1 MLVLIVFVLVFLGV
15 FGITL
20 GIPGL
25 PPADI
30 LYNLVGAPEI
40 TYDLFGFSGE
50 VLVNGIINGAS
61 WGLFITLIYGLGR
74 HTSKKAV
81 IMPVKS
87 SPDTPI
93 HIPVSVVKPLIMRPL
108 PMMRETTSYVP
119 ISAQKIFTN
128 VHLSKDVETIEGIG
142 PKYGSKLRFND
153 IKDLGDLLRV
163 GSTGKGRRD
172 LAKKVGVSSKK
183 MFSWVNKADFSR
195 IRGVGSQYA
204 GLLDTAGVKT
214 VDDLEWRNPKT
225 LYENVRKIN
234 SERNAV
240 KRTPPCN
247 LIDDWIQSAK
257 RLKRVVEY

>member
-1 MLVLIVFVLVFLGV
+1 MLVSIVFVLVFLGV

-20 GIPGL
+20 GLPGL

-30 LYNLVGAPEI
+30 LYILVGAPEI

-50 VLVNGIINGAS
+50 VLVNGLINGAS
-61 WGLFITLIYGLGR
+61 WGLLITLIYGLGR
-74 HTSKKAV
+74 RTSKKAV

-87 SPDTPI
+87 SPAAPL
-93 HIPVSVVKPLIMRPL
+93 PVSAARPFGMSL
-108 PMMRETTSYVP
+108 PPMMRETTAYVP
-119 ISAQKIFTN
+119 LSAQKMFTN
-128 VHLSKDVETIEGIG
+128 GPLNKDVETIEGIG

-172 LAKKVGVSSKK
+172 LAKKVGVSYKK

-225 LYENVRKIN
+225 LYENVREIN
-234 SERNAV
+234 SERNMV
-240 KRTPPCN
+240 KRTPPRN
-247 LIDDWIQSAK
+247 LIENWIQSAK
-257 RLKRVVEY
+257 SLKRVVEY